1 MNEQEVSNRR
11 KAAAA
16 WYANAGI
23 VLTKE
28 EQETIEIADFGLG
41 KIDEVGLQA
50 VTYINNDR
58 YCGKEMLLL
67 PGQICPEHRHPKRA
81 DGASG
86 KQETFRCRWGV
97 VYVYVPGDVTAN
109 PKAKPPKGDEAYYTC
124 QHEIILH
131 PGEQF
136 TMLPDTPHWFTSGDE
151 GCIVSE
157 FSSNSD
163 DTSDI
168 FTDTRIQRVP
178 KF

>member
-1 MNEQEVSNRR
+1 MNQQEVINRR
-11 KAAAA
+11 KAAAH

-23 VLTKE
+23 ILTKE
-28 EQETIEIADFGLG
+28 EQEQIEIADFGLG
-41 KIDEVGLQA
+41 KIDEIGLQV

-67 PGQICPEHRHPKRA
+67 PGQICPEHWHPKRQ
-81 DGASG
+81 DGSLG
-86 KQETFRCRWGV
+86 KQETFRCRWGT
-97 VYVYVPGDVTAN
+97 VYVFIPGEETINSKVKT
-109 PKAKPPKGDEAYYTC
+109 PKGDEKWFTC
-124 QHEIILH
+124 KHEVVLH

-136 TMLPDTPHWFTSGDE
+136 TILSGTPHWFTSGDE
-151 GCIVSE
+151 GCVVSE

-168 FTDTRIQRVP
+168 FTDKRIQRIP